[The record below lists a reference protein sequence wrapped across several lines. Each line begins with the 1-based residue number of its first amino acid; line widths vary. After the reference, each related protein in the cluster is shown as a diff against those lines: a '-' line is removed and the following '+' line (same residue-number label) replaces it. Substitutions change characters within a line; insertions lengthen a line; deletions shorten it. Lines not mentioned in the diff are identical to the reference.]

1 MRETAQLLNNH
12 TLSRPYAMKYLIV
25 GGLVIVAV
33 VGENLRMLVVRDG
46 TIPNRRSTEIDEA
59 VGFQIVGVK
68 ADLLPLVQRADGP
81 DDRLRSVRQN
91 LMVQFVVRLQRPL
104 VRDNAISVHQ
114 RRVQQSNR
122 IRVLLRKWQFARVG
136 NSM

>member
-1 MRETAQLLNNH
+1 
-12 TLSRPYAMKYLIV
+12 MKYLIV
-25 GGLVIVAV
+25 TALVIVAV
-33 VGENLRMLVVRDG
+33 VGENLRMLVVRNG
-46 TIPNRRSTEIDEA
+46 TIPNGRSTEIDEA

-91 LMVQFVVRLQRPL
+91 LMVQLVVRLQRSL

-122 IRVLLRKWQFARVG
+122 IRVLLQSG
-136 NSM
+136 NSLGRKFNVNQRRDVRTF